1 MDPKGGT
8 IRYAYDAR
16 NRLIKMTD
24 PLGREETYTYYSGTE
39 ITPTTGDNLKSVTDR
54 KGQTTT
60 FNAYDARNRV
70 TRKTYHDGSYTAYAY
85 DEAGRMSTIEDS
97 LAGTIQYAYNDFGC
111 TTGCSGSGVNRIS
124 EESTPLGTIEY
135 TYDAVGRRASMTVAG
150 EPTVYYSYYD
160 NGWLHTISRE
170 INSVMRSYTLSYDN
184 AGRRSSLKV
193 PTATANRYITSTY
206 SYDTA
211 NRLTG
216 ILHEGP
222 SSAIENMLY
231 SYDATGRV
239 SKYTRNAVQPLRPS
253 ATNISH
259 NAANEML
266 SLTPAGSAAKTMTY
280 DANGNLTSVTDACG
294 MTTYT
299 WDARNRLTGI
309 SGYKSDCSP
318 LVGRICL

>member
-1 MDPKGGT
+1 MTDANGNVTRYAYDGQNLTQVTDPKGGT

-24 PLGREETYTYYSGTE
+24 QFGREETYNYYSGTE

-60 FNAYDARNRV
+60 FDSYDVRNRV

-111 TTGCSGSGVNRIS
+111 TTGCSGSGVSRIS
-124 EESTPLGTIEY
+124 EESTPLGAIEY
-135 TYDAVGRRASMTVAG
+135 TYDALGRRASMTVAG

-170 INSVMRSYTLSYDN
+170 INNVMRSYHAELRQRGKKIVTKG
-184 AGRRSSLKV
+184 AHCI
-193 PTATANRYITSTY
+193 ANRYITSTY

-216 ILHEGP
+216 ILHEG
-222 SSAIENMLY
+222 
-231 SYDATGRV
+231 
-239 SKYTRNAVQPLRPS
+239 AVIDDRETALR
-253 ATNISH
+253 
-259 NAANEML
+259 L
-266 SLTPAGSAAKTMTY
+266 
-280 DANGNLTSVTDACG
+280 
-294 MTTYT
+294 
-299 WDARNRLTGI
+299 
-309 SGYKSDCSP
+309 
-318 LVGRICL
+318 